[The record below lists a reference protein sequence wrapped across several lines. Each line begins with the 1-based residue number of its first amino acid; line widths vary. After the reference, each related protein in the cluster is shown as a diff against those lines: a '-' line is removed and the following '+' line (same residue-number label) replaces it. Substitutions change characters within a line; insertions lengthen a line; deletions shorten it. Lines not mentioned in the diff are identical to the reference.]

1 MVITSKV
8 RNVRSVSPS
17 NLKILVVA
25 EHEHGQL
32 KLATLAAAG
41 CAQQLCATGG
51 AFDVLALGA
60 GLGGVAAALQHCGA
74 ANVLVADHPALTEP
88 LADKF
93 AAVIAQ
99 VARER
104 GSTIL
109 VGAASTFSKDVLPR
123 AAALLD
129 AGMLSDVVEVRPEGS
144 ELIFK
149 RVMFAG
155 NVIATVKL
163 AGSPRVLSVRSAAF
177 TAPDRAEAASPVVQ
191 VSVDA
196 ASLPGHIEFVARDPK
211 VAGRPDA
218 TEAKRVVSGG
228 RAMKNAED
236 FERLV
241 GGLADAL
248 GAAVGSSRALVDSGI
263 TPNSLQIGQTGKV
276 VAPDLYVALGI
287 SGAIQHMAGMKDT
300 KVIVAIN
307 KDADAP
313 IFEVAD
319 YGLVAD
325 VYEAVPQLI
334 GKLKT

>member
-1 MVITSKV
+1 MMQ
-8 RNVRSVSPS
+8 
-17 NLKILVVA
+17 KILVLA
-25 EHEHGQL
+25 EHDHGQL
-32 KLATLAAAG
+32 KRASLAAAG
-41 CAQQLCATGG
+41 CAHQLCQSSGG
-51 AFDVLALGA
+51 SFDILALGSN
-60 GLGGVAAALQHCGA
+60 LGGVTAALQHGGA
-74 ANVLVADHPALTEP
+74 AHVLAADHPALAEP

-93 AAVIAQ
+93 ADVIAC

-104 GSTIL
+104 GATLL
-109 VGAASTFSKDVLPR
+109 VGAASTFTKDVLPR

-129 AGMLSDVVEVRPEGS
+129 AGMLSDVVEARVDSGDI
-144 ELIFK
+144 LFK

-163 AGSPRVLSVRSAAF
+163 SGSPRVISIRAAAF
-177 TAPDRAEAASPVVQ
+177 AEPARTETASPVVA
-191 VSVDA
+191 VPGEIA
-196 ASLPGHIEFVARDPK
+196 AGPARIEFVSRDAK

-228 RAMKNAED
+228 RALKNAED

-276 VAPDLYVALGI
+276 VAPELYIAVGI

-325 VYEAVPQLI
+325 VYEAVPRMI
-334 GKLKT
+334 EKLKRS